1 MFPTE
6 LLSSKLQAG
15 SILLAFAGKMLL
27 EKHRN
32 AVCTLLPLFLEV
44 LYA

>member
-1 MFPTE
+1 MSPSG

-15 SILLAFAGKMLL
+15 SILLAFAGKMLI
-27 EKHRN
+27 EKRRH
-32 AVCTLLPLFLEV
+32 AVYTLLQLFPEV